1 MIRLQRLS
9 DKPVLSAVPHHN
21 WEAAAV
27 FNTAAVYHNDL
38 VHLVY
43 RATDITSNGQE
54 GEYINSLGYAVSG
67 DGIHFER
74 LGNPILSNDVSQEA
88 RGPEDPRITW
98 MDGKFYMLYTGYGGR
113 FDGDYRISL
122 ATSSNL
128 IHWERQGV
136 MLDEPNKDAALLP
149 EKVGGRYM
157 MFHRRAPD
165 IWVAFSENLKDWEDH
180 HSIMS
185 PIPDSD
191 WEETKIGLSG
201 PPIKTEQGWVIIYH
215 GVGGSP
221 RKYSQGIALLDG
233 DDPTRVIA
241 RQSQPILE
249 PELDWEV
256 NGYVPNV
263 VFSCGQVIL
272 GDQLYVYYAGADT
285 AIGVAAVP
293 LDEINSFGAK

>member
-1 MIRLQRLS
+1 MIQLQRLT
-9 DKPVLSAVPHHN
+9 DKPILEPKEN
-21 WEAAAV
+21 NLWEAAAV

-43 RATDITSNGQE
+43 RATDITSNGQQ
-54 GEYINSLGYAVSG
+54 GKYINSLGYAVSG
-67 DGIHFER
+67 DGINFER
-74 LGNPILSNDVSQEA
+74 LETPILSNDVPQEL

-113 FDGDYRISL
+113 FNGDYRISL

-149 EKVGGRYM
+149 EKVDGRYL

-165 IWVAFSENLKDWEDH
+165 IWVAFSRNLTDWGDH
-180 HSIMS
+180 QRLMS
-185 PIPDSD
+185 SIPDSD
-191 WEETKIGLSG
+191 WEDDKIGLAG
-201 PPIKTEQGWVIIYH
+201 PPLKTDHGWVMIYH
-215 GVGGSP
+215 GVGSKP
-221 RKYSQGIALLDG
+221 RKYSLGIALLDL
-233 DDPTRVIA
+233 DDPTRVIK

-256 NGYVPNV
+256 NGFVPNV

-272 GDQLYVYYAGADT
+272 GDQLYVYYGGADT

-293 LDEINSFGAK
+293 LEEINSFGA

>member
-1 MIRLQRLS
+1 MIKLERLS
-9 DKPVLSAVPHHN
+9 ETPVLAPDSNHP

-27 FNTAAVYHNDL
+27 FNTAAVLHNDL

-43 RATDITSNGQE
+43 RATDITSNGSQ
-54 GEYINSLGYAVSG
+54 GKYINSLGYAVSG

-74 LGNPILSNDVSQEA
+74 LGDPILINDVPQEL

-113 FDGDYRISL
+113 FDGDYRICL
-122 ATSSNL
+122 ATSTNL

-136 MLDEPNKDAALLP
+136 ILDEPNKDAALLP
-149 EKVGGRYM
+149 EKVDGRYM

-165 IWVAFSENLKDWEDH
+165 IWAAFSENLTDWKDH
-180 HSIMS
+180 QIIMN
-185 PIPDSD
+185 PIEGSD
-191 WEETKIGLSG
+191 WEGDKIGLAG
-201 PPIKTEQGWVIIYH
+201 PPFKTDQGWVMIYH

-221 RKYSQGIALLDG
+221 RKYSLGIALLDR
-233 DDPTRVIA
+233 DDPTRVLA
-241 RQSQPILE
+241 RQAETILE

-263 VFSCGQVIL
+263 VFSCGQVII
-272 GDQLYVYYAGADT
+272 GTHLYVYYGGADT
-285 AIGVAAVP
+285 AIGVASVP
-293 LDEINSFGAK
+293 MKEIQSFGAK

>member
-9 DKPVLSAVPHHN
+9 DKPILEPKPKN
-21 WEAAAV
+21 LWEAAAV

-38 VHLVY
+38 VHLIY
-43 RATDITSNGQE
+43 RATDITSNGQQ
-54 GEYINSLGYAVSG
+54 GKYINSLGYAVSG
-67 DGIHFER
+67 DGINFER
-74 LGNPILSNDVSQEA
+74 LDIPILINDVPQEL

-98 MDGKFYMLYTGYGGR
+98 IDGKFYMFYTGFGGR
-113 FDGDYRISL
+113 FNADYRISL

-149 EKVGGRYM
+149 EKVNGRYL

-165 IWVAFSENLKDWEDH
+165 IWAAFSEDLTDWGDH
-180 HSIMS
+180 QSIMS

-191 WEETKIGLSG
+191 WEGDKIGLAG
-201 PPIKTEQGWVIIYH
+201 PPLKTDHGWVMIYH
-215 GVGGSP
+215 GVGGEP
-221 RKYSQGIALLDG
+221 RKYSLGIALLDL
-233 DDPTRVIA
+233 DDPTRVIK

-249 PELDWEV
+249 PEQDWEI
-256 NGYVPNV
+256 NGFVPNV
-263 VFSCGQVIL
+263 VFSCGQVAL
-272 GDQLYVYYAGADT
+272 GDQLYVYYGGADT

-293 LDEINSFGAK
+293 LDEINSFGE